1 MAFLVQMLQTNSAG
15 QERIMAF
22 IGKDEGFPLWLPESV
37 TDDLLTGSS
46 ITLLGA
52 SEEDKETLPA
62 DLEPS
67 SGFIIQDWFGPF
79 LLSPSSR
86 FLRGRC

>member
-1 MAFLVQMLQTNSAG
+1 
-15 QERIMAF
+15 MAF

-52 SEEDKETLPA
+52 SEEEKEALAA
-62 DLEPS
+62 DPEPS
-67 SGFIIQDWFGPF
+67 CGFIIQDWFGPF